1 MLHKIFSIKKFLF
14 LIFILINS
22 SSYSQLHWKNVD
34 SLYQPLPS
42 SIHVYNTNEKLD
54 TATFRA
60 YYVIADIKDKHLNFT
75 ADTSYKRRLTPL
87 QFYKKNNNPVVVVNA
102 AFFSFDKNRNL
113 NVVIKDGK
121 LIAYNLASL
130 KNSGKD
136 SAVPKIPFRS
146 AIGITKSRH
155 ADIAWTYTDS
165 SLQYARASE
174 IVVKPRDAPVL
185 CCDLTQSEINKKRSE
200 EKKWYLKTFKKWKMN
215 TAVGGGPMLLQ
226 NGEIYITNEEEKM
239 FTGKAINDKH
249 PRTAIGYTKDNKL
262 IILVVEGRSESGGG
276 ATFAQEAQIFKDLG
290 CVEAMNLDGG
300 GSSCLLVNGKE
311 TIKPSDKEGQRATP
325 SMFIIKEWQ

>member
-1 MLHKIFSIKKFLF
+1 MSRYF
-14 LIFILINS
+14 IFIAILFS
-22 SSYSQLHWKNVD
+22 CSVSYSQLRWKNVD
-34 SLYQPLPS
+34 SLYQPLPT
-42 SIHVYNTNEKLD
+42 SIHVYYTNEKID
-54 TATFRA
+54 TASFRA
-60 YYVIADIKDKHLNFT
+60 YYLIADIQDKHLNFT
-75 ADTSYKRRLTPL
+75 SDTSYKRRLTPL
-87 QFYKKNNNPVVVVNA
+87 QFYKKNEEPLVVVNC

-113 NVVIKDGK
+113 SLVIRDGK

-146 AIGITKSRH
+146 AIGITKNRH

-165 SLQYARASE
+165 SFKYARASQTV
-174 IVVKPRDAPVL
+174 IKPRDAPVL
-185 CCDLTQSEINKKRSE
+185 CCELSQSEIEKKRSE
-200 EKKWYLKTFKKWKMN
+200 EKKWYSNTFKKWKMN

-226 NGEIYITNEEEKM
+226 NGQIYITNEDEKM
-239 FTGKAINDKH
+239 FTGKALNDKH
-249 PRTAIGYTKDNKL
+249 PRTAIGYTNDNKL

-290 CVEAMNLDGG
+290 CVEALNLDGG

-311 TIKPSDKEGQRATP
+311 TIKPSDKEGQRAIP
-325 SMFIIKEWQ
+325 SMFIIKEKH